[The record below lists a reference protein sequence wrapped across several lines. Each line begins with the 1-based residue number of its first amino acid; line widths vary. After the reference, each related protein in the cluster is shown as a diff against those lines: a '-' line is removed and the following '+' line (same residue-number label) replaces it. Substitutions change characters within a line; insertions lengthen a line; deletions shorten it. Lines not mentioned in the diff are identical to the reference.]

1 MNVLA
6 IATATLKKKK
16 KLYPRAYM
24 KNISFYQEVSFI
36 LDPFRFNTSI
46 SRFVVVVVVLIV
58 HVPKTNIK
66 SVEQIS
72 NVITTI

>member
-1 MNVLA
+1 ME
-6 IATATLKKKK
+6 
-16 KLYPRAYM
+16 
-24 KNISFYQEVSFI
+24 NISFYQEVSFI
-36 LDPFRFNTSI
+36 LHPFRFNTSI
-46 SRFVVVVVVLIV
+46 SRFVVVVVFLIV

>member
-1 MNVLA
+1 ME
-6 IATATLKKKK
+6 
-16 KLYPRAYM
+16 
-24 KNISFYQEVSFI
+24 NISFYQEVSFI

>member
-1 MNVLA
+1 MEN
-6 IATATLKKKK
+6 T
-16 KLYPRAYM
+16 
-24 KNISFYQEVSFI
+24 SFYQEVSFI
-36 LDPFRFNTSI
+36 LHPFRFNTSI
-46 SRFVVVVVVLIV
+46 SRFVVVVVFLIV